1 MKTIFMKTIFM
12 KTVSTRTWTRR
23 TGALLAALAM
33 TVGFS
38 ACGGG
43 DDGGGSKAYVEPKG
57 ASTETISIHAGNF
70 YFDPHKITAKP
81 GIATI
86 KLTSD
91 NNIHDLVFD
100 GAYSGYL
107 LEVSGSGSTD
117 SKKIDLKPGKYT
129 FYCSITGH
137 RAAGME
143 GTLTV
148 K

>member
-1 MKTIFMKTIFM
+1 MTA
-12 KTVSTRTWTRR
+12 WRR
-23 TGALLAALAM
+23 RSGALLFAVAM
-33 TVGFS
+33 TVGFT
-38 ACGGG
+38 ACGGGG
-43 DDGGGSKAYVEPKG
+43 DDGGKAYVEPKG
-57 ASTETISIHAGNF
+57 PSTETISIHAGNF
-70 YFDPHKITAKP
+70 YFKPDKIAATP

-100 GAYSGYL
+100 DAYSGYL

>member
-1 MKTIFMKTIFM
+1 M
-12 KTVSTRTWTRR
+12 STRMTKQWTRR
-23 TGALLAALAM
+23 TGAVLAAVAM

-57 ASTETISIHAGNF
+57 ASTETIAIEAGNF
-70 YFDPHKITAKP
+70 YFKPKNPTADA

-86 KLTSD
+86 KLTAASG
-91 NNIHDLVFD
+91 IHDFVFD
-100 GAYSGYL
+100 GAYSGFK
-107 LEVSGSGSTD
+107 LEADGGGGSQ

-137 RAAGME
+137 RAQGME

>member
-1 MKTIFMKTIFM
+1 
-12 KTVSTRTWTRR
+12 VSTWARR
-23 TGALLAALAM
+23 TGAVAAAVVM
-33 TVGFS
+33 TIGFT

-43 DDGGGSKAYVEPKG
+43 DDGGGGKAFVEPKG
-57 ASTETISIHAGNF
+57 PSTETLSFEAGNF
-70 YFDPHKITAKP
+70 YFKPDRVTAKP

-86 KLTSD
+86 KLTAQ
-91 NNIHDLVFD
+91 NGIHDFTFD
-100 GAYSGYL
+100 GAYPGFK
-107 LEVSGSGSTD
+107 LEADGGGGSQ

-143 GTLTV
+143 GTITV

>member
-1 MKTIFMKTIFM
+1 M
-12 KTVSTRTWTRR
+12 VTRHPRGWRR
-23 TGALLAALAM
+23 RSGALLCALVMA
-33 TVGFS
+33 VAFS

-43 DDGGGSKAYVEPKG
+43 DDGGGKAYVEPKG
-57 ASTETISIHAGNF
+57 PSTETIPIRAGNF
-70 YFDPHKITAKP
+70 YFKPDKITAKP

-100 GAYSGYL
+100 DAYSGYK
-107 LEVSGSGSTD
+107 LEVSGGGSTD

-148 K
+148 E

>member
-1 MKTIFMKTIFM
+1 
-12 KTVSTRTWTRR
+12 VSTWLRR
-23 TGALLAALAM
+23 SGAVLAALAM
-33 TVGFS
+33 TIGLS

-43 DDGGGSKAYVEPKG
+43 GSDGGGGKAYVEPKG
-57 ASTETISIHAGNF
+57 PSTETITVHAGNF
-70 YFDPHKITAKP
+70 YFKPDKITAAP

-86 KLTSD
+86 ELVSD
-91 NNIHDLVFD
+91 NNVHDFVFD
-100 GAYSGYL
+100 GAYPGFQ
-107 LEVSGSGSTD
+107 LEVSGQGSSD

>member
-1 MKTIFMKTIFM
+1 MKSVLAK
-12 KTVSTRTWTRR
+12 TWTRR
-23 TGALLAALAM
+23 SGAVLAAVCM
-33 TVGFS
+33 TIGFT
-38 ACGGG
+38 ACGGGG

-57 ASTETISIHAGNF
+57 ASTETIDLQAQNF
-70 YFDPHKITAKP
+70 SFTPKNPTANA

-86 KLTSD
+86 KLTAKSG
-91 NNIHDLVFD
+91 IHDFVFD
-100 GAYSGYL
+100 GAYPGFI
-107 LEVSGSGSTD
+107 LEADGGGGSQ

-137 RAAGME
+137 RAQGME

>member
-1 MKTIFMKTIFM
+1 MKHPI
-12 KTVSTRTWTRR
+12 RR
-23 TGALLAALAM
+23 LVAVATFALLAAVLFA
-33 TVGFS
+33 

-43 DDGGGSKAYVEPKG
+43 GGGGGGGSAYVAPKG
-57 ASTETISIHAGNF
+57 ASTETITVHAGNF
-70 YFDPHKITAKP
+70 YFKPNTITAKP

-86 KLTSD
+86 DLVVD
-91 NNIHDLVFD
+91 NNIHDFVFD
-100 GAYSGYL
+100 GAYSGFQ
-107 LEVSGSGSTD
+107 LEADGGSSQ

-137 RAAGME
+137 RAAGMV

>member
-1 MKTIFMKTIFM
+1 MS
-12 KTVSTRTWTRR
+12 TVVTKQWTRR
-23 TGALLAALAM
+23 AGAVLAAVAM
-33 TVGFS
+33 TVGFA

-43 DDGGGSKAYVEPKG
+43 GDDGSKAYVEPEG
-57 ASTETISIHAGNF
+57 ASTETIAIEAQNYSFTPKH
-70 YFDPHKITAKP
+70 PTANA

-86 KLTSD
+86 KLTAKSG
-91 NNIHDLVFD
+91 IHDFVFD
-100 GAYSGYL
+100 GAYPGFQ
-107 LEVSGSGSTD
+107 LEADGGGGSQ

-137 RAAGME
+137 RAQGME

>member
-1 MKTIFMKTIFM
+1 
-12 KTVSTRTWTRR
+12 VSAWKRR
-23 TGALLAALAM
+23 TGAVLAAVAM
-33 TVGFS
+33 TVGFT

-43 DDGGGSKAYVEPKG
+43 DDGGSGAKAYVEPKG
-57 ASTETISIHAGNF
+57 ASTETIDIEAGNF
-70 YFDPHKITAKP
+70 YFKPDKITVNP

-86 KLTSD
+86 KLTAK
-91 NNIHDLVFD
+91 NGIHDLVFD
-100 GAYSGYL
+100 GAYPGFT
-107 LEVSGSGSTD
+107 LEADGGGGAQ
-117 SKKIDLKPGKYT
+117 SKKIDLKAGKYT